1 MSASREVCA
10 IPHITDPRDAALPLL
25 NRGINPF
32 ESWLPPNVGKL
43 TNLKVRKAPIEPNR
57 RRNDAK
63 LQRHRRRKTAKC
75 TNPRRNGSSRY
86 DFGLRAAPDVAFVQ
100 SSFLRPGGAAAT
112 AGYALAGKDI
122 ASCKLCAGRAFL
134 DPSDPTAKALS
145 YVDDSVKPDQTRR
158 TRSQCSRDWRRRQ
171 IWETK

>member
-1 MSASREVCA
+1 
-10 IPHITDPRDAALPLL
+10 
-25 NRGINPF
+25 
-32 ESWLPPNVGKL
+32 L

-100 SSFLRPGGAAAT
+100 SSFLRPAGAAAT

-122 ASCKLCAGRAFL
+122 ASTAIVGRLTCKLGAGRAFL